1 MWFSKSNFPVDGKT
15 AIIVG
20 ASQGI
25 GADIATKLYHKNC
38 SVILVARTQS
48 KLDQQVKRI
57 LDMPKQLYPGKN
69 HTAKIACYS
78 CDASNY
84 DDFVNLWKQITA
96 HGYDPTII
104 FCCAGSSV
112 PKLFNDLTSRD
123 LDAGIDINYRT
134 ALNVIHSGFKHLLAM
149 NSGDSSSSTSPS
161 SSPPSSSSS
170 SSSPIPPHEW
180 PQRHIIIFSSVVS
193 FFPFVGY
200 SQYAPMKAALESL
213 SVILRQE
220 LKPYNYR
227 VSCVFPGNFQSE
239 GFDEEQKTKPQLTR
253 TIEGPSVPIPSSV
266 CADMVFDQLSKGYD
280 TITTDFIGWVLGCST
295 LGILPRQWGVF
306 QVIVSFILLIFAP
319 MINWSIAREIKKH
332 FSEEARKID

>member
-1 MWFSKSNFPVDGKT
+1 MWYSKSHFPVDGKT

-20 ASQGI
+20 ASQGV
-25 GADIATKLYHKNC
+25 GADIAAKLYLQNC

-57 LDMPKQLYPGKN
+57 LDLPKTHPN
-69 HTAKIACYS
+69 HTAKVACYS
-78 CDASNY
+78 SDASNY
-84 DDFVNLWKQITA
+84 QDFVNLWTQITD
-96 HGYDPTII
+96 HGFDPTIV

-112 PKLFNDLTSRD
+112 PKLFNDLTPRD

-134 ALNVIHSGFKHLLAM
+134 ALNVVHSGFKHLLKL
-149 NSGDSSSSTSPS
+149 NENV
-161 SSPPSSSSS
+161 
-170 SSSPIPPHEW
+170 PPHEW
-180 PQRHIIIFSSVVS
+180 PVRHVIIFSSVVS

-200 SQYAPMKAALESL
+200 AQYAPMKAALESL

-239 GFDEEQKTKPQLTR
+239 GFDEEQKTKPQLTKL
-253 TIEGPSVPIPSSV
+253 IEGPSVPIRSDV

-280 TITTDFIGWVLGCST
+280 TITTDFVGWILGCST
-295 LGILPRQWGVF
+295 LGILPRQWGIF
-306 QVIVSFILLIFAP
+306 QVFVSFFLSIFAP
-319 MINWSIAREIKKH
+319 VISWSIGRQIKKH
-332 FSEEARKID
+332 YREEAKRFGKADTALKQM

>member
-15 AIIVG
+15 ALVVG
-20 ASQGI
+20 ASQGV
-25 GADIATKLYHKNC
+25 GADIAKKLYQQNC

-48 KLDQQVKRI
+48 KLDKQVEYI
-57 LDMPKQLYPGKN
+57 LGLPKTHVN

-78 CDASNY
+78 CDASSY
-84 DDFVNLWKQITA
+84 EDFVNLWKQITA

-112 PKLFNDLTSRD
+112 PKLFSDLTSQD
-123 LDAGIDINYRT
+123 LDAGININYRT
-134 ALNVIHSGFKHLLAM
+134 ALNVVHSGFKHLLAI
-149 NSGDSSSSTSPS
+149 NEST
-161 SSPPSSSSS
+161 PPQN
-170 SSSPIPPHEW
+170 W
-180 PQRHIIIFSSVVS
+180 PLRHIVIFSSVVS

-239 GFDEEQKTKPQLTR
+239 GFDEEQKTKPELTKI
-253 TIEGPSVPIPSSV
+253 IEGPSVPIPSDE
-266 CADMVFDQLSKGYD
+266 CADMVFDQLAKGYD
-280 TITTDFIGWVLGCST
+280 TITTDFIGWVLGCSS
-295 LGILPRQWGVF
+295 LGILPRQWGGF
-306 QVIVSFILLIFAP
+306 QVIVSFFLSVFGP
-319 MINWSIAREIKKH
+319 VINWGIGREIKKH
-332 FSEEARKID
+332 FDEKRKRMD

>member
-1 MWFSKSNFPVDGKT
+1 MDQILEDNTFPPSLPHLSSHTMWFSKSNFPVDGKT

-20 ASQGI
+20 GSQGI
-25 GADIATKLYHKNC
+25 GADIATKLYLQNC

-48 KLDQQVKRI
+48 KLDHQVKTI
-57 LDMPKQLYPGKN
+57 LNLPKTHPN
-69 HTAKIACYS
+69 HTARVSSYS
-78 CDASNY
+78 CDASAY

-112 PKLFNDLTSRD
+112 PKLFNDLTSQD
-123 LDAGIDINYRT
+123 LDTGININYRT
-134 ALNVIHSGFKHLLAM
+134 ALNVIHSGFKHLLNINEA
-149 NSGDSSSSTSPS
+149 TL
-161 SSPPSSSSS
+161 
-170 SSSPIPPHEW
+170 PHDW
-180 PQRHIIIFSSVVS
+180 PMRHIIIFSSVVS

-200 SQYAPMKAALESL
+200 AQYAPMKAALESL

-239 GFDEEQKTKPQLTR
+239 GFDEEQKTKPRLTKI
-253 TIEGPSVPIPSSV
+253 IEGPSVPIPSDV
-266 CADMVFDQLSKGYD
+266 CADMVFDQLAKGYD

-295 LGILPRQWGVF
+295 LGILPRQWGLF
-306 QVIVSFILLIFAP
+306 QVIVSFFLSVFAP
-319 MINWSIAREIKKH
+319 VINWSIGREVKKH
-332 FSEEARKID
+332 FKEEAKKID